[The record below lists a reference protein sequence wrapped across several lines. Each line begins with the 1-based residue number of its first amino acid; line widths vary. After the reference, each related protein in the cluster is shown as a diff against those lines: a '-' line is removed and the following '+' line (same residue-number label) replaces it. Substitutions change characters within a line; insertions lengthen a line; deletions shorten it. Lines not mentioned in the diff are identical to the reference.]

1 MQPYLVHIE
10 REDLDSMNMLVI
22 DDRGRAAAR
31 RYHNSYNVKVD
42 STFDN
47 NRPQDMETWYCED
60 ETSARDLC
68 RHLAQK
74 CPGRN
79 VNMYKLAGVATSAP
93 TPASFATYSEKG
105 LVP

>member
-10 REDLDSMNMLVI
+10 REDLDSWQVMVT
-22 DDRGRAAAR
+22 DDRGRAVSR
-31 RYHNSYNVKVD
+31 RYFNSHTAKVD
-42 STFDN
+42 STMDAG
-47 NRPQDMETWYCED
+47 RHQDMETWYCED
-60 ETSARDLC
+60 ETTAQELC